1 MKNVS
6 LAALSWVG
14 MLLSACTAE
23 QAAKQTYD
31 ISSGWK
37 VEECRGKI
45 DPIERDR
52 CLDSAKMSYSDFQK
66 LQKEARKE

>member
-1 MKNVS
+1 MKNIR
-6 LAALSWVG
+6 LIALSLV
-14 MLLSACTAE
+14 MLLCACTAE
-23 QAAKQTYD
+23 QIAKQSYD

-52 CLDSAKMSYSDFQK
+52 CSQSARMSYDDFKQ
-66 LQKEARKE
+66 LQAESRKE